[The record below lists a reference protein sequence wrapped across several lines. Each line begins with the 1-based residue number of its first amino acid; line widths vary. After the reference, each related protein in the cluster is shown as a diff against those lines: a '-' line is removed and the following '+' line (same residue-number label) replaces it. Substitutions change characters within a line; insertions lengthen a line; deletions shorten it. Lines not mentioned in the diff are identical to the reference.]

1 MATASQKIMLEKNKH
16 SMNCHQVPLRAKKKA
31 LQENKIRQLPWNHI
45 QKQLFLFSSQ
55 TKATWINAKHI
66 YSCDCC
72 LKLDFI
78 LSSAFL
84 NRQLQDNCGNT
95 GVKTPKWKYDKY
107 NSILYVGLYI
117 RDGSRF
123 SFSRFNDRISIRLFD
138 YFLKVYPHWLFWT
151 LPELPVRLTNVFA
164 PYFGARAQA
173 QFV

>member
-16 SMNCHQVPLRAKKKA
+16 SMNCHQVPLRAKKSLTQA
-31 LQENKIRQLPWNHI
+31 NKIRQLPNRWNHI

-84 NRQLQDNCGNT
+84 NRQLQDNYGNT

-107 NSILYVGLYI
+107 NSILYVGLHI

-123 SFSRFNDRISIRLFD
+123 SISRFNDRISIRLFD
-138 YFLKVYPHWLFWT
+138 YFLKVYPHWVFWT
-151 LPELPVRLTNVFA
+151 VPERPVRLTNVFA
-164 PYFGARAQA
+164 LCRARTR
-173 QFV
+173 FV